1 MTHRRL
7 ARAAVLLSLSAAV
20 LHGGALAHDAGI
32 DNGVFRSRDGGATWL
47 QVNPESFARGALALA
62 VHPNDPHH
70 LLLGT
75 DSGLS
80 SSRNGGRDWEIEAA
94 NLLSGPVFA
103 VAFDADGTQALA
115 SGANALYRSDGQRWR
130 QARTPTGSTPAR
142 VLVSGG
148 VAGRAYLAG
157 WSGLHRTED
166 WGRNWARVDDGIEA
180 EHVNAL
186 AISAY
191 HPDEIHALAGGRV
204 WSSTD
209 GARHWRVDE
218 GAPAGVDALAFDRTV
233 RSRLWIVAAGRAY
246 RKDDRAAPWEPL
258 GAPIPDAQAKPR
270 GIHVS
275 HGAMLLATD
284 RGVFRSD
291 DAGASWA
298 LLSAELPNHSDA
310 ALLLRDPQSPATV
323 YAAFSRI
330 GPEQIKG
337 SSLSPEPA
345 FARSDIALL
354 VGAYGGFAML
364 LLGVG
369 VVVRRFTRPSN
380 ANTADPSIDMQ
391 AESSS

>member
-1 MTHRRL
+1 MSNRL
-7 ARAAVLLSLSAAV
+7 ARAAALLSLSAAV
-20 LHGGALAHDAGI
+20 LHGGVVAHDGGV

-62 VHPNDPHH
+62 VHPNDAHH

-94 NLLSGPVFA
+94 NVLSGPVFA

-115 SGANALYRSDGQRWR
+115 SGANALYRSEGQRWR
-130 QARTPTGSTPAR
+130 QARTPTGSAPAR

-157 WSGLHRTED
+157 WSGLHRTDD
-166 WGRNWARVDDGIEA
+166 WGRSWTRVGDEIDA

-191 HPDEIHALAGGRV
+191 HPDEVHALAGGRV

-209 GARHWRVDE
+209 GARHWRIDE
-218 GAPAGVDALAFDRTV
+218 GTPASVDALAFDRTV

-258 GAPIPDAQAKPR
+258 GVPIPDAQAKPR
-270 GIHVS
+270 G
-275 HGAMLLATD
+275 
-284 RGVFRSD
+284 
-291 DAGASWA
+291 
-298 LLSAELPNHSDA
+298 
-310 ALLLRDPQSPATV
+310 
-323 YAAFSRI
+323 
-330 GPEQIKG
+330 
-337 SSLSPEPA
+337 
-345 FARSDIALL
+345 
-354 VGAYGGFAML
+354 
-364 LLGVG
+364 
-369 VVVRRFTRPSN
+369 
-380 ANTADPSIDMQ
+380 
-391 AESSS
+391 